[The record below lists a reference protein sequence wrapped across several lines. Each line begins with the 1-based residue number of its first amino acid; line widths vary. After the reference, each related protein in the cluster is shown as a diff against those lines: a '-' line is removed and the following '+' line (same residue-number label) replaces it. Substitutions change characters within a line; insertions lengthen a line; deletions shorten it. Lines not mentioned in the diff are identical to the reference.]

1 MPQSILVIGGTG
13 HTGHSIVQK
22 LKRHEYTARV
32 LARDIESVRKRFDA
46 DVEVVE
52 GDITQEAGVAA
63 AMRGV
68 AGCVV
73 VVESSDSNQ
82 APNSPERVHYEGAR
96 NVLTASAGHLV
107 HIVLVSQIYITRP
120 ERYPEVRNVIHWR
133 GQAEQALRASGQ
145 LYTIVRPG
153 WLTDEP
159 GGRVA
164 LRFEQRDR
172 GEGQVCREDVAEAC
186 VQSLLI
192 PEARGKTFELYNV
205 PGQPLQDWSSAFR
218 VLKADA

>member
-13 HTGHSIVQK
+13 HTGHHIVQK
-22 LKRHEYTARV
+22 LKPHGYNVRV
-32 LARDIESVRKRFDA
+32 LARDIDSARKRFDGG
-46 DVEVVE
+46 VEVVT
-52 GDITQEAGVAA
+52 GDITQEASVAA
-63 AMRGV
+63 AMSDV
-68 AGCVV
+68 AGCVI
-73 VVESSDSNQ
+73 VVESSDSDQ

-96 NVLTASAGHLV
+96 HVLAASAGHAV

-133 GQAEQALRASGQ
+133 SQAEQALRASGQ
-145 LYTIVRPG
+145 PYTIVRPS

-164 LRFEQRDR
+164 LRFEQGDR
-172 GEGQVCREDVAEAC
+172 GEGQICREDVAEAC

-205 PGQPLQDWSSAFR
+205 PGEPWQDWSRAFR
-218 VLKADA
+218 TLKADA